1 MTQLQPK
8 MLLIASLKTDSTSES
23 ASALYNEITLL
34 LAFKNRKT
42 TYHLDN
48 LQTDFCEFK
57 PYCNFQRQL
66 DMIDARN
73 SIVVNWVPGCH
84 MAYHMTSLES
94 YQE

>member
-1 MTQLQPK
+1 MMQLQPK
-8 MLLIASLKTDSTSES
+8 TLLIASLKADSTSES

-34 LAFKNRKT
+34 LTFKKRKT
-42 TYHLDN
+42 TYRLDN

-73 SIVVNWVPGCH
+73 SIVVNWVPGCR
-84 MAYHMTSLES
+84 MAYHTTALES